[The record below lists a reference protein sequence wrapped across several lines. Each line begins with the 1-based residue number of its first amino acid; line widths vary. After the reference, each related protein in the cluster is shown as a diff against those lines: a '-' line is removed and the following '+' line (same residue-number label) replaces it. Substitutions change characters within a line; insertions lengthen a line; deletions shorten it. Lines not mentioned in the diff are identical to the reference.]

1 MHCLGCGADLS
12 NPKDRRALTNP
23 EAADIVDLWRMFL
36 ESEDLREDVDVDQ
49 ILRGQDRQRLP
60 KICKKCFAAYQTC
73 CKYHR
78 NIQSNLKI
86 AMETLEMASTT
97 QPSSQLPPAKR
108 PRHMTQSSH
117 TSQQSGSHSEATRSP
132 DVEVSTAICA
142 CILTK

>member
-60 KICKKCFAAYQTC
+60 KIYARSALLLIRHAA
-73 CKYHR
+73 
-78 NIQSNLKI
+78 NIT
-86 AMETLEMASTT
+86 ETS
-97 QPSSQLPPAKR
+97 K
-108 PRHMTQSSH
+108 
-117 TSQQSGSHSEATRSP
+117 
-132 DVEVSTAICA
+132 AISR
-142 CILTK
+142 

>member
-23 EAADIVDLWRMFL
+23 EAADIVDLWRMFW

-49 ILRGQDRQRLP
+49 ILRGQDHQRLP
-60 KICKKCFAAYQTC
+60 KICKKCFAAIQTC
-73 CKYHR
+73 WKYYR

-86 AMETLEMASTT
+86 AMETWEIANTT
-97 QPSSQLPPAKR
+97 QPSSQLPPTKR
-108 PRHMTQSSH
+108 PRRMTQSSH
-117 TSQQSGSHSEATRSP
+117 TSQQSGSHSGATQSP
-132 DVEVSTAICA
+132 DVAVSTAIYA

>member
-60 KICKKCFAAYQTC
+60 KICKKFEVCCLSDMLQISQKHPKQSQDSYGNFGDGQHYSALFSITSCQKAKAYDTVIP
-73 CKYHR
+73 Y
-78 NIQSNLKI
+78 
-86 AMETLEMASTT
+86 
-97 QPSSQLPPAKR
+97 
-108 PRHMTQSSH
+108 
-117 TSQQSGSHSEATRSP
+117 
-132 DVEVSTAICA
+132 
-142 CILTK
+142 